1 MKTAAL
7 ERPWPMLAS
16 LALVRASA
24 GFIALVWVVPR
35 IRVCLSPFVCR
46 RVLTTG
52 STAVGA

>member
-7 ERPWPMLAS
+7 ERPWPMLAG

-46 RVLTTG
+46 RVPTTG